1 MTFNDVDIFTEARGR
16 GKYII
21 FGLINPGIRR
31 NESH

>member
-21 FGLINPGIRR
+21 LRLINPGIHRI
-31 NESH
+31 ESH